1 MSTVLHPQDTTTDLH
16 WDDRAAGNDEG
27 FCALAVVDDDPPLT
41 LGMMSDLGEPELL
54 AAWNSVLEIQTRGFG
69 PREVQWLRGA
79 GFGSGGR
86 GVLEVGSGDGN
97 YGRFLATS
105 FPDTR
110 VHGLE
115 ATQALIDRGIDADGE
130 LPVNYTITC
139 AATSTS
145 ARTCWTG

>member
-1 MSTVLHPQDTTTDLH
+1 
-16 WDDRAAGNDEG
+16 
-27 FCALAVVDDDPPLT
+27 
-41 LGMMSDLGEPELL
+41 
-54 AAWNSVLEIQTRGFG
+54 
-69 PREVQWLRGA
+69 
-79 GFGSGGR
+79 
-86 GVLEVGSGDGN
+86 VLEVGSGDGN

-110 VHGLE
+110 VLGLE

-145 ARTCWTG
+145 GRTCWTG